1 MERDQCR
8 DWWCVFSLLDLRKDV
23 LAFSMNFISV
33 KCVCIPQTCSSQSTG
48 HTVTED
54 RYKVRPLNESPSKRE
69 AEKNPG
75 LSVKHENRK
84 FISCSADQPV
94 PRNDPPFPGIARS
107 VGFYENE

>member
-23 LAFSMNFISV
+23 LAFFNEFYFSEM
-33 KCVCIPQTCSSQSTG
+33 CTPQTCSSLSTG

-107 VGFYENE
+107 VGFHENE